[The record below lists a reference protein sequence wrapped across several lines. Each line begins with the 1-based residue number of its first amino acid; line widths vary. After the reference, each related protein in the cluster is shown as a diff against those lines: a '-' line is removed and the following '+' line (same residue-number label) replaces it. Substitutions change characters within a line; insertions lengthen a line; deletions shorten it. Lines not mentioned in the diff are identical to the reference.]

1 MFPLIPRIL
10 SNVEAQRA
18 NIQEKGLVLNL
29 NKTNKRDIENDGENR
44 RGHPISIEH
53 LVSDN
58 PNLAVNEAGLIS
70 LLGYSMYFSSSL
82 SHSNSKPVDLVPTSR
97 FRYEISS
104 TDRSS

>member
-1 MFPLIPRIL
+1 L

-29 NKTNKRDIENDGENR
+29 NNTNKRDIENDGENR
-44 RGHPISIEH
+44 RGHPISVEH

-58 PNLAVNEAGLIS
+58 PNLAINEAGLIS
-70 LLGYSMYFSSSL
+70 VLGYSMYFSSSL
-82 SHSNSKPVDLVPTSR
+82 SNSKPVDLVPTSS

>member
-1 MFPLIPRIL
+1 M

-29 NKTNKRDIENDGENR
+29 NKTNKRDIENDSENR
-44 RGHPISIEH
+44 RGHPISIEL

-70 LLGYSMYFSSSL
+70 VLGYSMYFSSP